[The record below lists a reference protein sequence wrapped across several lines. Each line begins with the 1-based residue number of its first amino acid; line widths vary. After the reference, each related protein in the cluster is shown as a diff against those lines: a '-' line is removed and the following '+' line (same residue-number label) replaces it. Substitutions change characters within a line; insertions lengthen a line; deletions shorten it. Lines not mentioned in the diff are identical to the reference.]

1 MQLMNAQRG
10 NHPEPDTYLERE
22 LVGDLR
28 NRLSRIEGHI
38 RGIKKMLEE
47 GRDCD
52 DILTQVAG
60 VDAALRQA
68 AIKLLEG
75 HLETCLHD
83 AIAGDDAVAAVER
96 FKTSMAR
103 VLKTG

>member
-1 MQLMNAQRG
+1 MQVMTAHTG
-10 NHPEPDTYLERE
+10 NHPEPDPYLEHH
-22 LVGDLR
+22 LVGELR

-60 VDAALRQA
+60 VNAALRQA
-68 AIKLLEG
+68 AIKLLEA
-75 HLETCLHD
+75 HLQSCVRE
-83 AIAGDDAVAAVER
+83 AIGEGGGDEAVGR
-96 FKTSMAR
+96 FKTSLSR
-103 VLKTG
+103 VLK